1 MGTVRP
7 TCLSLPDG
15 NPAEN
20 LHLPAPI
27 MGCDPADFGC
37 RFNLGYGKECFED
50 NGFLRELRTI
60 LDEKTAAKIH
70 GTD

>member
-1 MGTVRP
+1 M
-7 TCLSLPDG
+7 
-15 NPAEN
+15 E
-20 LHLPAPI
+20 
-27 MGCDPADFGC
+27 CDPADFGC
-37 RFNLGYGKECFED
+37 RFNLGYGKEYFED

>member
-1 MGTVRP
+1 MGTFRP
-7 TCLSLPDG
+7 TCFALPDG

-27 MGCDPADFGC
+27 MGCNPANFDY
-37 RFNLGYGKECFED
+37 RFNLGYGKEYFEG
-50 NGFLRELRTI
+50 NEFLRELRTI
-60 LDEKTAAKIH
+60 LDEETAAKLH

>member
-1 MGTVRP
+1 MGY
-7 TCLSLPDG
+7 
-15 NPAEN
+15 
-20 LHLPAPI
+20 
-27 MGCDPADFGC
+27 DPADFDY
-37 RFNLGYGKECFED
+37 RFNLSYGKECFED